1 MSSNQLDPLFTNW
14 SDGGFHQCHKHLH
27 CSRQLR
33 SPMKNQ
39 CVAVRCIK
47 SQFHQSPPA
56 SKYQCP
62 STRETNLWCGKCHI
76 TTFESQKVVVSV
88 SIDKNDKKQLFK
100 SPMAFNQPLE
110 YQVAVIPRNHFQRV
124 SHICIENALSLYMV
138 SGWQYEKCSVGHHPH
153 QFL

>member
-1 MSSNQLDPLFTNW
+1 MLYMMNLPNLW
-14 SDGGFHQCHKHLH
+14 SCLSHTEPSKYSLLPNHSIVGHGMLWLQDTKE
-27 CSRQLR
+27 
-33 SPMKNQ
+33 N
-39 CVAVRCIK
+39 
-47 SQFHQSPPA
+47 HQSPPA

-62 STRETNLWCGKCHI
+62 STKETNLWCSKCLI

-88 SIDKNDKKQLFK
+88 PSDIKQLFK
-100 SPMAFNQPLE
+100 SPMAFKQPLE
-110 YQVAVIPRNHFQRV
+110 YQVAVTPRNHFQRV